1 MSTPVLFKPGQP
13 AVIAALHLPPLPA
26 SHHPAAQPVSKVVE
40 IALRNA
46 EKAVKAG
53 IPALYIQDLGD
64 FPLAPHVQPH
74 TVAILSVVGAAIRRE
89 FPGLALGVCMMSHA
103 AREPLAVAQA
113 IGAQFVRLKVY
124 VGAMVKAE
132 GILQGCAYEAIQYRA
147 AIDAEEIKILADVYD
162 RTGEPL
168 GRLPIAE
175 EARQAAVYGRAD
187 GLVLTGLSFAE
198 SLQMLADVRA
208 AKLNTP
214 LLLGGG
220 ATAENIAQVLKVA
233 DGVVVSSAFKTTSG
247 WTREAMLAEWDADRV
262 NFFMQAVRRAAGEGN
277 VADAA

>member
-1 MSTPVLFKPGQP
+1 MSAPALFSPGKFT
-13 AVIAALHLPPLPA
+13 VVAALHLPPLPA
-26 SHHPAAQPVSKVVE
+26 SHHPAAQPVEKV
-40 IALRNA
+40 IGMALRNA
-46 EKAVKAG
+46 EKAVQAG

-64 FPLAPHVQPH
+64 FPLAPQVQPH
-74 TVAILSVVGAAIRRE
+74 TVAVLSVVGAAIRRE
-89 FPGLALGVCMMSHA
+89 FPDLALGVCMMSHA

-113 IGAQFVRLKVY
+113 IGGQFVRIKVY
-124 VGAMVKAE
+124 VGAMIKAE
-132 GILQGCAYEAIQYRA
+132 GLLEGCAYEAIQYRA
-147 AIDAEEIKILADVYD
+147 QIGAEDVQILADVYD

-175 EARQAAVYGRAD
+175 EARQAAVFGRAD

-208 AKLNTP
+208 ANLSSP

-220 ATAENIAQVLKVA
+220 ANPGNIAQVMKTA

-247 WTREAMLAEWDADRV
+247 WTREALLAEWEADRV
-262 NFFMQAVRRAAGEGN
+262 KSFMQAVRGAAEAG
-277 VADAA
+277 

>member
-1 MSTPVLFKPGQP
+1 MSSPALFQAGRP

-26 SHHPAAQPVSKVVE
+26 SHHPAAQPVREVVE
-40 IALRNA
+40 FALRNT
-46 EKAVKAG
+46 EKAVRAG
-53 IPALYIQDLGD
+53 CPALYIQDLGD

-89 FPGLALGVCMMSHA
+89 FPQLALGVCLMSHA
-103 AREPLAVAQA
+103 AREPLAIAQA

-147 AIDAEEIKILADVYD
+147 AIGAEEVQILADVYD

-175 EARQAAVYGRAD
+175 EARQAAVFGRAD
-187 GLVLTGLSFAE
+187 GLVLTGLSLAE

-208 AKLNTP
+208 ANLSTP

-220 ATAENIAQVLKVA
+220 ATAENISRVLQVA
-233 DGVVVSSAFKTTSG
+233 DGVVVSSAFKTISG
-247 WTREAMLAEWDADRV
+247 WTRAALLAEWEADRL
-262 NFFMQAVRRAAGEGN
+262 NAFMQAVRQAAPRGPLP
-277 VADAA
+277 DAA

>member
-1 MSTPVLFKPGQP
+1 MSAPALFTPGRP

-26 SHHPAAQPVSKVVE
+26 SHHPAAQPVGVVTE
-40 IALRNA
+40 MALRNA

-89 FPGLALGVCMMSHA
+89 FPDLALGVCLMSHA
-103 AREPLAVAQA
+103 AREPLAIAQA
-113 IGAQFVRLKVY
+113 IGGQFVRLKVY

-132 GILQGCAYEAIQYRA
+132 GLVQGCAYEAIQYRA
-147 AIDAEEIKILADVYD
+147 QIGAEDVQILADVYD

-175 EARQAAVYGRAD
+175 EARQAAVFGRAD

-198 SLQMLADVRA
+198 SMQMLADVRA
-208 AKLNTP
+208 AKLGAP

-220 ATAENIAQVLKVA
+220 ATADNISQVLKAA
-233 DGVVVSSAFKTTSG
+233 DGVVVSSAFKSVSG
-247 WTREAMLAEWDADRV
+247 WTREALLAEWDAGRV
-262 NFFMQAVRRAAGEGN
+262 NAFMQAVRRAAEAG
-277 VADAA
+277 

>member
-1 MSTPVLFKPGQP
+1 MSAPALFTPGRP

-26 SHHPAAQPVSKVVE
+26 SHHPAAQPVGVVTE
-40 IALRNA
+40 MALRNA

-74 TVAILSVVGAAIRRE
+74 SVAILSVVGAAIRRE
-89 FPGLALGVCMMSHA
+89 FPELALGVCMMSHA
-103 AREPLAVAQA
+103 AREPLAIAQA
-113 IGAQFVRLKVY
+113 IGGQFVRLKVY

-132 GILQGCAYEAIQYRA
+132 GLLEGCAYEAVQYRA
-147 AIDAEEIKILADVYD
+147 QIGAEDVQILADVYD

-175 EARQAAVYGRAD
+175 EARQAAVFGRAD
-187 GLVLTGLSFAE
+187 GLVLTGLSFTE
-198 SLQMLADVRA
+198 SMQMLTDVRA
-208 AKLNTP
+208 AKLGAP

-220 ATAENIAQVLKVA
+220 ATADNIAQVLKAA

-247 WTREAMLAEWDADRV
+247 WTREALLAEWDAGRV
-262 NFFMQAVRRAAGEGN
+262 NAFMQAVRRAVEAG
-277 VADAA
+277 

>member
-1 MSTPVLFKPGQP
+1 
-13 AVIAALHLPPLPA
+13 
-26 SHHPAAQPVSKVVE
+26 
-40 IALRNA
+40 
-46 EKAVKAG
+46 
-53 IPALYIQDLGD
+53 
-64 FPLAPHVQPH
+64 
-74 TVAILSVVGAAIRRE
+74 
-89 FPGLALGVCMMSHA
+89 
-103 AREPLAVAQA
+103 VAQA

-147 AIDAEEIKILADVYD
+147 AIGAEEIKILADVYD

-208 AKLNTP
+208 ARLNTP

-247 WTREAMLAEWDADRV
+247 WTREALLAEWDADRV
-262 NFFMQAVRRAAGEGN
+262 NFFMQSVRRAAGEGK

>member
-1 MSTPVLFKPGQP
+1 MSTPALFTPGRP

-26 SHHPAAQPVSKVVE
+26 SHHPAAQPVGVVTE
-40 IALRNA
+40 MALRNA

-89 FPGLALGVCMMSHA
+89 FPDLALGVCLMSHA
-103 AREPLAVAQA
+103 AREPLAIAQA
-113 IGAQFVRLKVY
+113 IGGQFVRLKVY

-132 GILQGCAYEAIQYRA
+132 GLLEGCAYEAVQYRA
-147 AIDAEEIKILADVYD
+147 QIGAEDVKILADVYD

-168 GRLPIAE
+168 GRLPIGE
-175 EARQAAVYGRAD
+175 EARQAAVFGRAD

-198 SLQMLADVRA
+198 SMQMLADVRA

-220 ATAENIAQVLKVA
+220 ATADNIAQVLKVA
-233 DGVVVSSAFKTTSG
+233 DGVVVSSAFKAVSG
-247 WTREAMLAEWDADRV
+247 WTREALLAEWDAERV
-262 NFFMQAVRRAAGEGN
+262 NAFMQAVRRAAEAG
-277 VADAA
+277 

>member
-1 MSTPVLFKPGQP
+1 MSAPALFTPGRP

-26 SHHPAAQPVSKVVE
+26 SHHPAAQPVGVVTE
-40 IALRNA
+40 MALRNA

-89 FPGLALGVCMMSHA
+89 FPDLALGVCLMSHA
-103 AREPLAVAQA
+103 AREPLAIAQA
-113 IGAQFVRLKVY
+113 IGGQFVRLKVY

-132 GILQGCAYEAIQYRA
+132 GLVQGCAYEAIQYRA
-147 AIDAEEIKILADVYD
+147 QIGAEDVQILADVYD

-175 EARQAAVYGRAD
+175 EARQAAVFGRAD

-198 SLQMLADVRA
+198 SMQMLADVRA
-208 AKLNTP
+208 AKLGAP

-220 ATAENIAQVLKVA
+220 ATADNIAQVLKAA
-233 DGVVVSSAFKTTSG
+233 DGVVVSSAFKSVSG
-247 WTREAMLAEWDADRV
+247 WTREALLAEWDAGRV
-262 NFFMQAVRRAAGEGN
+262 NAFMQAVRRAAEAG
-277 VADAA
+277 